1 MVLQNNTVL
10 ITGGSSGVGLELAK
24 KLIEK
29 GNKVII
35 CGRSQKKLDDAK
47 TKRPEIEIF
56 KCDLSKHEECE
67 RLAQWVKEKHSD
79 CNILINNAGITHVS
93 EFRNDNEILDKI
105 KLEIHTNVL
114 APVILT
120 KLFIPIIENN
130 PNPKLINISSLLA
143 YVPKAEYPFY
153 SSTKAALH
161 SFTQTLRMQ
170 MKKSK
175 VDVLE
180 VFLPSVDTPFHK
192 GKTPKKSISVK
203 QAIHEMIRG
212 IERGDLEIRVGM
224 SKLLYLMSRIA
235 PKFTLKKVN
244 N

>member
-1 MVLQNNTVL
+1 M
-10 ITGGSSGVGLELAK
+10 
-24 KLIEK
+24 
-29 GNKVII
+29 
-35 CGRSQKKLDDAK
+35 
-47 TKRPEIEIF
+47 
-56 KCDLSKHEECE
+56 
-67 RLAQWVKEKHSD
+67 
-79 CNILINNAGITHVS
+79 INNAGITHVS